1 MVVPE
6 TPDATESLDLK
17 FLVPLTS
24 SHFNFCRSLYTA
36 LINDY
41 PPPTL
46 ITWGKARVEKQL
58 RPHQYALIMD
68 GFDVWYQLPYRD
80 LISYFLTVTELNGHN
95 MAVFGADKKCWP
107 NHPDS
112 HACVNVSMPTLP
124 KSAYG
129 PYTDTNQSISQAS
142 QASIKSDQLY
152 IAEIFG
158 QQDLNMTVDYQSE
171 LFQTMTF
178 SHSDIV
184 FLEDDVFTY
193 PRKSPSQRRMY
204 AVNNISGA
212 VPPVLHFNGPK
223 EAMHNWWPKM
233 LWARMSNDP
242 AVLEKSERIY
252 RSGSAC
258 TTDGEFISWHDICSN
273 ADVNDPPEYKDAV

>member
-1 MVVPE
+1 MIGPVSV
-6 TPDATESLDLK
+6 
-17 FLVPLTS
+17 
-24 SHFNFCRSLYTA
+24 
-36 LINDY
+36 
-41 PPPTL
+41 
-46 ITWGKARVEKQL
+46 L
-58 RPHQYALIMD
+58 RQIYDRA
-68 GFDVWYQLPYRD
+68 
-80 LISYFLTVTELNGHN
+80 
-95 MAVFGADKKCWP
+95 
-107 NHPDS
+107 
-112 HACVNVSMPTLP
+112 
-124 KSAYG
+124 
-129 PYTDTNQSISQAS
+129 NQSISQAS